1 MQANN
6 NQIYANFTAEE
17 FEENDKLIKYFIG
30 IYLKIYPLQ
39 NYYDDIYSFSHAK
52 VFEKSKLYDPTFK
65 RSTFIGVIVKNI
77 VKKVYKQIKNANY
90 YNRLSYTDNTISL
103 DAKLLNN
110 NEDNNEYNNTL
121 HSFLGVN
128 EDFTQNF
135 DYKYLLELYERATA
149 NEKPKT
155 KKMMDMLVLEN
166 YKEIEV
172 AEMLGIT
179 RQAVNDMHLK
189 LKGLM
194 YLELKKN
201 NYKSK
206 VLDNYKPNYNALP
219 KKLSNQIKETMK
231 QSRRI
236 KGVKNNEKKYL
247 YKRATL

>member
-1 MQANN
+1 MQANT
-6 NQIYANFTAEE
+6 NQIYTNFTAEE

-52 VFEKSKLYDPTFK
+52 LYEKSSIYDPTFK
-65 RSTFIGVIVKNI
+65 RSTFVGIVVRSVIQMI
-77 VKKVYKQIKNANY
+77 YRQIKSANY
-90 YNRLSYTDNTISL
+90 YNKLSYTDNTISL
-103 DAKLLNN
+103 DAKLINN
-110 NEDNNEYNNTL
+110 DEDNKSTL
-121 HSFLGVN
+121 HSLLGVN

-155 KKMMDMLVLEN
+155 KKMMDLLILED
-166 YKEIEV
+166 YKEVEV

-179 RQAVNDMHLK
+179 RQAVNDMHIK
-189 LKGLM
+189 LKALM